1 MTTRRKAPVVAIDG
15 PAGAGKSTVS
25 SRVAEAL
32 GYTLLNTGALYRC
45 VGLVAMER
53 GVLDAPEAVAAIARE
68 LGEAGRIRFVDSST
82 QNKRVFLDGRD
93 VSETI
98 RSEEVGLA
106 ASRVSAIEEVR
117 RALLGLQQRFGRE
130 GHVVVEGRDIATVVF
145 PDAEVKIFL
154 TASAA
159 ARAQRRFEE
168 LKRSG
173 EPVTFETIEREV
185 QERDR
190 RDSQRPVAPL
200 QRAPDA
206 IHVDSTGQSVDQIV
220 DQIVEAVRRV
230 EARMN
235 Q

>member
-1 MTTRRKAPVVAIDG
+1 MRRKAPVVAIDG

-25 SRVAEAL
+25 SRVAAAL

-53 GVLDAPEAVAAIARE
+53 GVLNAPQEVAAIARE
-68 LGEAGRIRFVDSST
+68 LSEPGRIRFAESGA
-82 QNKRVFLDGRD
+82 QIKRVILDDRD

-106 ASRVSAIEEVR
+106 ASRVSAIAEVR
-117 RALLGLQQRFGRE
+117 RALLGLQRSFGLE
-130 GHVVVEGRDIATVVF
+130 GRVVVEGRDISTVVF

-173 EPVTFETIEREV
+173 EPVTLEIIEREV

-206 IHVDSTGQSVDQIV
+206 ICVDSTGQSVE
-220 DQIVEAVRRV
+220 QIVEQIVAEVRRV
-230 EARMN
+230 EARMAN
-235 Q
+235 EQ

>member
-1 MTTRRKAPVVAIDG
+1 MTRRRRAPVVAIDG

-25 SRVAEAL
+25 RRVAAAL

-45 VGLVAMER
+45 VGLIAMQR
-53 GVLDAPEAVAAIARE
+53 GVLDAPQNVVTIARE
-68 LGEAGRIRFVDSST
+68 LTEPGRIRFAERR
-82 QNKRVFLDGRD
+82 NGGNRVYLDERD
-93 VSETI
+93 VTETI
-98 RSEEVGLA
+98 RSEAVGLA
-106 ASRVSAIEEVR
+106 ASRVSAIAEVR
-117 RALLGLQQRFGRE
+117 HALLGLQRSFGSE
-130 GHVVVEGRDIATVVF
+130 GGVVVEGRDISTVVF

-168 LKRSG
+168 LQRSG
-173 EPVTFETIEREV
+173 EAVTLETIEREV

-206 IHVDSTGQSVDQIV
+206 ICVDSTGRSVEQVVQQIV
-220 DQIVEAVRRV
+220 DAARQA
-230 EARMN
+230 EARMSR
-235 Q
+235 